1 MRGSSGLPPTVP
13 RPRDHPHY
21 IGAGSA
27 HGASRGGLATRTR
40 ARVVREALAA
50 VTLAGDGPEV
60 GGITRRAI
68 GWWLVI
74 TRRAID
80 GWLELVSKK

>member
-1 MRGSSGLPPTVP
+1 MVP
-13 RPRDHPHY
+13 QPRDHPHY

-27 HGASRGGLATRTR
+27 HGASRGGPATRTR

-60 GGITRRAI
+60 GGITR
-68 GWWLVI
+68 W
-74 TRRAID
+74 AID